1 MDEEKRIALNYSD
14 NNALPALMKF
24 QNVSTSARST
34 IHNAVLVPTL
44 LYSSETWI
52 LQNKRQARQREPS
65 VKTLRSPLT

>member
-34 IHNAVLVPTL
+34 NAVLVPTL